1 MTRNASTAGRRAALV
16 AALGEGMRKAS
27 AQGVLFGQAVAQRLG
42 INPSD
47 LECLDLVVMSGG
59 VTAGQL
65 AEATGL
71 TTGAITGVIDRLE
84 KSGFVMRDRDSED
97 RRKVYVRAVPT
108 RTRGANP
115 FYGPLEE
122 AFNAMLQGYSEEQLE
137 LLNGFLTRSHQLMVQ
152 QTTRVSEMPKTPTAR
167 KARRRD
173 SGV

>member
-1 MTRNASTAGRRAALV
+1 
-16 AALGEGMRKAS
+16 MRKAS

-71 TTGAITGVIDRLE
+71 TTGAITGVVDRLE
-84 KSGFVMRDRDSED
+84 AGGFVMRDRDSVD
-97 RRKVYVRAVPT
+97 RRKIYVRAVPT
-108 RTRGANP
+108 KTRGANP

-122 AFNAMLQGYSEEQLE
+122 AFNAMMQSYTEEQLE
-137 LLNGFLTRSHQLMVQ
+137 LLVEFLTRSHELMVR
-152 QTTRVSEMPKTPTAR
+152 QTTRVSEMPKTSPAR
-167 KARRRD
+167 KRRL
-173 SGV
+173 